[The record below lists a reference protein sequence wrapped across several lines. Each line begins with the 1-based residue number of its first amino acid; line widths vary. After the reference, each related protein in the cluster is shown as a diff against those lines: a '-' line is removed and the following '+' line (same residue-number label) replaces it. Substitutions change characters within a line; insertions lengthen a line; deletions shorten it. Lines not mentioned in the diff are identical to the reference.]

1 MLPLPPFL
9 ILAIL
14 WTIAVNGAAPTS
26 SDDMN
31 NRTSSIANLSCL
43 FFDDTKMNCTWDI
56 DGKAQADAQYIL
68 SYMVNGKHQSKINK
82 YGCSNTACHVQKFEL
97 FLFGK
102 IKICVQLSQ
111 SPAEPHCI
119 VIVPITYYKVS
130 PPIQVKINES
140 KVEWKP
146 PGGIHPFEDFF
157 YQIEITDRSDGV
169 KKIKD
174 VESTKWSIENWNKR
188 YSVRVRAKI
197 NNYLPDAIWSDW
209 SQAVNIEPA
218 VFKDWTLP
226 IVITLIISGVLVVLF
241 LFICRRYILL
251 ENLCQPI
258 PDPKNRFKGLI
269 DNHNGDFQEWIN
281 AKQFKTKVPEECIAV
296 AVDDEIFTS

>member
-1 MLPLPPFL
+1 MLPSPPFL

-14 WTIAVNGAAPTS
+14 WTIAINGAALTS
-26 SDDMN
+26 SDDTN

-43 FFDDTKMNCTWDI
+43 FYDNTKMNCTWDI
-56 DGKAQADAQYIL
+56 DGKPQADARYIL
-68 SYMVNGKHQSKINK
+68 SYMMNGKNRSKINK
-82 YGCSNTACHVQKFEL
+82 SGCSNAACHVQKFEL

-111 SPAEPHCI
+111 SPAKPHCI
-119 VIVPITYYKVS
+119 IILPVTYYKAS

-140 KVEWKP
+140 KVEWEP
-146 PGGIHPFEDFF
+146 PGGIHPSEDFF
-157 YQIEITDRSDGV
+157 YQIEITDRSDDV

-197 NNYLPDAIWSDW
+197 NNHISDSVWSDW
-209 SQAVNIEPA
+209 CQAVNIDP

-241 LFICRRYILL
+241 IVICRRYVLL

-269 DNHNGDFQEWIN
+269 DHHNGDFQEWIN
-281 AKQFKTKVPEECIAV
+281 AKQFMTKVPEECIAV